1 MSTPTVASL
10 IEGFPVPTIESIV
23 GRPTYENITVLARA
37 LCQNAAS
44 ILCENGGGNH
54 GYLGLLLSPTTYSTL
69 SVTPF
74 TDPLNPG
81 VSPIIP
87 VGASP
92 SGIRA
97 LERNHKESLRLW
109 KEKNTVDEALKK
121 QIISTVETIYLKS
134 INNYYSGYSGI
145 PARAMIDHL
154 YARYGNINP
163 TRIEENDAAFKADYD
178 PSEPIEVLFQQIE
191 ETTTFASAAKQPYT
205 SQQIITNSYNILQRT
220 GLFSR
225 SLHEWRDRNDTNKT
239 WVEFQAFFTKAWDDN
254 HEDADITSKGQ
265 GYSANLATDFTNDTA
280 EAFVNFS
287 AAAAADRTVIANLVA
302 TNQDLIGQLTLKD
315 KTIADLRA
323 QVRAKGTS
331 TTTTARTTGSLP
343 NNKNYCHTHGYILKD
358 THHSGY
364 QTDGVTPAC
373 PAPGPNHNYTATR
386 ANIHGGSERN
396 KNLVATQAALHHH

>member
-1 MSTPTVASL
+1 MSTPTVSSL
-10 IEGFPVPTIESIV
+10 IEGFPVPTITAIV

-54 GYLGLLLSPTTYSTL
+54 GYLGLLLSPTTYATL

-87 VGASP
+87 VGASTA
-92 SGIRA
+92 GIGA

-109 KEKNTVDEALKK
+109 KEKNIVDEALKK
-121 QIISTVETIYLKS
+121 QIINTVETIFLKS
-134 INNYYSGYSGI
+134 INNYYSGYAGI
-145 PARAMIDHL
+145 TARAMIEYL
-154 YARYGNINP
+154 YTRYGSINP
-163 TRIEENDAAFKADYD
+163 TKIEENDAEFKADYD
-178 PSEPIEVLFQQIE
+178 PSEPIKVLFQQIE
-191 ETTTFASAAKQPYT
+191 ETTTFASAAQQPYT

-225 SLHEWRDRNDTNKT
+225 SLREWRDRTDDTKT
-239 WVEFQAFFTKAWDDN
+239 WAAFQSFFTKAWDDN
-254 HEDADITSKGQ
+254 HEDAEVTSKGQ
-265 GYSANLATDFTNDTA
+265 GYSANHTTDFTTDTA

-302 TNQDLIGQLTLKD
+302 TNQDLINQLTSKD

-323 QVRAKGTS
+323 QVKAKGTNFPTRS
-331 TTTTARTTGSLP
+331 VGSLP

-358 THHSGY
+358 THHGGY
-364 QTDGVTPAC
+364 QADGVTPAC
-373 PAPGPNHNYTATR
+373 PAPGPAHDYTATR
-386 ANIHGGSERN
+386 ANIRGGSERN
-396 KNLVATQAALHHH
+396 KNLVATQAALHKH